1 MPTDDVWH
9 RRGPNLEPGL
19 VRELFLHHHKVTR
32 HRSESAE
39 RAAVRVYTA
48 RSVPIR
54 EPARIQLAHAEH
66 LGYETR
72 FVCSATS
79 TRGASRQPAHAL
91 HPLQQ
96 YPSLALLLWISL
108 PASCAKLKIAF
119 SRQHASGQLTAG
131 KQPPVVSV
139 DVAMAALM
147 GSVGRNEQRTR
158 LVTCERCKNVRSKRW
173 VVTSMQRQGYKNA
186 TPGAGQLELTKP
198 SPHPLLHVF
207 TRSPRS

>member
-1 MPTDDVWH
+1 MPTYDVWH

-91 HPLQQ
+91 HPTTLSNSAHRWRRCSG
-96 YPSLALLLWISL
+96 SL
-108 PASCAKLKIAF
+108 F
-119 SRQHASGQLTAG
+119 Q
-131 KQPPVVSV
+131 
-139 DVAMAALM
+139 
-147 GSVGRNEQRTR
+147 
-158 LVTCERCKNVRSKRW
+158 
-173 VVTSMQRQGYKNA
+173 
-186 TPGAGQLELTKP
+186 
-198 SPHPLLHVF
+198 LHV
-207 TRSPRS
+207 RN